1 MYLRLDHV
9 LAVKAEV
16 EHAAVQVDG
25 SFGVQLLQ
33 NPIQSD
39 ERPGTAHTSTNTHTH
54 RQISVKS
61 LRAQHFLNI
70 LTSFTPAVYNSGTGG
85 G

>member
-1 MYLRLDHV
+1 MCSMYLRLDHV

-39 ERPGTAHTSTNTHTH
+39 ERPGTAHTSTNAHTTTH
-54 RQISVKS
+54 RLVWTVWE
-61 LRAQHFLNI
+61 RNAF
-70 LTSFTPAVYNSGTGG
+70 
-85 G
+85 